1 MWYNIKE
8 MVFIVKENHPAKG
21 LGKKILVILMLLVAI
36 VCPPT
41 LFLGMNTLRYNN
53 YNLLNNTVTIV
64 AEEQYD
70 NIFDI
75 TSISKEKVQECS
87 NAGEISEW
95 KFNKDKFLNSKIV
108 VGVTKDPS
116 NDLKEKIKSCIEL
129 TYNQYELK
137 IDDNTTFYFK
147 SEKEAKDYKG
157 KIKNNSEIKKIT
169 VGKVN
174 VTSQADLDKKYAEI
188 TKPIVVAR
196 NVPKVT
202 SRGGNSRNVSG
213 NTGILPLESYVYISS
228 GYKTK
233 SRPTHSGIDYAAN
246 YGTKIKAFKAGIVI
260 RASWYGGYGNCIE
273 IKHENGLVTRYGH
286 CSGFNVKVGQ
296 HVSQGQVIGFVG
308 STGNSTGNH
317 LHFETIINGVHY
329 NPLNYIK

>member
-188 TKPIVVAR
+188 TKPIV
-196 NVPKVT
+196 
-202 SRGGNSRNVSG
+202 
-213 NTGILPLESYVYISS
+213 
-228 GYKTK
+228 
-233 SRPTHSGIDYAAN
+233 H
-246 YGTKIKAFKAGIVI
+246 
-260 RASWYGGYGNCIE
+260 
-273 IKHENGLVTRYGH
+273 
-286 CSGFNVKVGQ
+286 
-296 HVSQGQVIGFVG
+296 
-308 STGNSTGNH
+308 
-317 LHFETIINGVHY
+317 
-329 NPLNYIK
+329 